1 MPREQ
6 LFAEDTT
13 PLEKGEIEKGVN
25 RLVSSDAQKVF
36 QRWNQ
41 AVLSGDKPIYLKL
54 RGDLGTLGDMVRGSY
69 WIPFLEQWS
78 GRKPVIVTKVPQ
90 IFRAYQCLPLSA
102 NLSADGYMMDGA
114 PIFRGG
120 IIAPRRQDTQFEEVA
135 KFLEPAFPAALLC
148 MDQFHIFQLL
158 SFAYFG
164 KIVENIPQVALSFD
178 KQACDKAIQMVEAL
192 DLRTEAIPLLVYP
205 DASKNLFPKKSWDT
219 DYYKETIS
227 SLHDIW
233 GDKLRV
239 ILLTGVDHPQVTENL
254 SSVITVAGVPHDV
267 LGETRDLAE
276 LGSLI
281 EEFAKKGAVM
291 LGTESLVAGH
301 LAPMLG
307 VWSVVIGWNSR
318 YNEIYRPMEIGS
330 ALVGGKDGSQPKPK
344 QIIEALNERISKK
357 LNSQC

>member
-41 AVLSGDKPIYLKL
+41 AVLISDKLIYLKL
-54 RGDLGTLGDMVRGSY
+54 RGDRGTLGDMVRGSY

-78 GRKPVIVTKVPQ
+78 GREPVVVTKVPQ
-90 IFRAYQCLPLSA
+90 IFRDYECLPLNA
-102 NLSADGYMMDGA
+102 DLSADGFMMDGA

-120 IIAPRRQDTQFEEVA
+120 IIAPRKQDTQFEEVA

-148 MDQFHIFQLL
+148 MNQFHIFQLL

-164 KIVENIPQVALSFD
+164 KIVEDVPQVALSFD
-178 KQACDKAIQMVEAL
+178 KQSCDKATQMVEAL
-192 DLRTEAIPLLVYP
+192 DLKAEAIPLLVYP
-205 DASKNLFPKKSWDT
+205 DASKNLFPKKSWGI

-227 SLHDIW
+227 SLHGIL

-239 ILLTGVDHPQVTENL
+239 ILMTGIDHPQVTENL
-254 SSVITVAGVPHDV
+254 SSIITAAGVPHDV
-267 LGETRDLAE
+267 LEETRDLAE
-276 LGSLI
+276 LGALI

-307 VWSVVIGWNSR
+307 VWSVVIGWNPS
-318 YNEIYRPMEIGS
+318 YNMIYRPMEIGS
-330 ALVGGKDGSQPKPK
+330 ALIGGKDSYQPKPK
-344 QIIEALNERISKK
+344 QIIEALNERISKR
-357 LNSQC
+357 LRF